1 MSHTNL
7 RTINSTEINNSGA
20 FRVGDNLSSGT
31 TGQVLKS
38 NGDYIAPSW
47 ETDIDTTYQGSATI
61 DIDTTTDPDTIN
73 VIKVPNDLTISQ
85 NGIII
90 DTFNGSVVKTIDL
103 EGKYTAGCG
112 IDISGHPVPHIE
124 ADTDEVTIT
133 HNLAGAEQLSVLK
146 VPNTLTFTGY
156 DTGTYDGSSALSI
169 NLVDTDTTYQGS
181 ATIDIDTTTDP
192 DTINVIKVPN
202 TLTFT
207 GYDTGT
213 SDGSSALSIN
223 LVDTDTTYTAGNG
236 IQISGSNII
245 QTRTD
250 NQTIR
255 DSGGGSGNN
264 LEVIKVP
271 NTLTFTGY
279 DTGTYDGSS
288 ALSINLV
295 DTDTTYQGS
304 VTIDIDTTTTP
315 DTINVLKV
323 PNTLTFTGYA
333 SGTYNG
339 SSPLS
344 INLTDNQL
352 NLLAGSGIIINNTGG
367 FNRIITADI
376 DNNTLGWT
384 PPSPNKQIEVR
395 KVPNTLTFTGYA
407 TGTFDGSSA
416 LSINLVDTDTTYQ
429 GGTGISINT
438 GTTPHTINASNIPNS
453 ALQNS
458 TISGISLGG
467 NLATL
472 TFYDSKGAFITSYN
486 GANPPTS
493 ITLDGDTTYKGSATI
508 NIDTTTAP
516 DTINVIKVPNTL
528 SAGNNLSYSSGT
540 TYDGSVSRT
549 INLDSNISNI
559 DTISFRSTPSATALI
574 GNTYPSNPTPL
585 LYCDLSSTT
594 NIIPGAVL
602 ATKIQRTSVL
612 KSFTN
617 IYSEFSSNFRTS
629 FKAQSANVMVEFR
642 AIVRADNK
650 VFYGGLYDYNAGV
663 YNTDTRN
670 RFNYNDETD
679 QDHTVLTWW
688 MRNLTPGNTYYIS
701 PYFRGSASTVY
712 IYAGHNGSTDGF
724 APAIMRIIDGG
735 NNVSI
740 Y

>member
-85 NGIII
+85 NGTII

-213 SDGSSALSIN
+213 FDGSSALSIN

-617 IYSEFSSNFRTS
+617 IYSEFSRNFRTS

>member
-213 SDGSSALSIN
+213 FDGSSALSIN

-264 LEVIKVP
+264 LDVIKVP

>member
-7 RTINSTEINNSGA
+7 RTINSTEINNSGP

-38 NGDYIAPSW
+38 NGDYVAPSW
-47 ETDIDTTYQGSATI
+47 ETDIDTTYQGSDTI

-85 NGIII
+85 NGTII

-156 DTGTYDGSSALSI
+156 DTGTFDGSSALSI
-169 NLVDTDTTYQGS
+169 NLVDTDTTYS
-181 ATIDIDTTTDP
+181 
-192 DTINVIKVPN
+192 
-202 TLTFT
+202 
-207 GYDTGT
+207 
-213 SDGSSALSIN
+213 
-223 LVDTDTTYTAGNG
+223 AGNG

-245 QTRTD
+245 QTKTD

-279 DTGTYDGSS
+279 DTGTFDGSS

-304 VTIDIDTTTTP
+304 ATIDIDTATTP

-333 SGTYNG
+333 TGTYDG
-339 SSPLS
+339 SSALS
-344 INLTDNQL
+344 INLVDNDNQL

-395 KVPNTLTFTGYA
+395 KVPHALTFTGYS

-493 ITLDGDTTYKGSATI
+493 ITLDGDTTYKGSTTI
-508 NIDTTTAP
+508 NIDTATTP

-549 INLDSNISNI
+549 INLDSNLSNI
-559 DTISFRSTPSATALI
+559 DTISFRSTSSATALI

-594 NIIPGAVL
+594 NIIPGGVL

-650 VFYGGLYDYNAGV
+650 VFYGGLYDYNAGS

-701 PYFRGSASTVY
+701 PYFRGNTSTVY
-712 IYAGHNGSTDGF
+712 IYAGHSGATDGF
-724 APAIMRIIDGG
+724 APAIMRIYDGG

>member
-213 SDGSSALSIN
+213 FDGSSALSIN